1 MAFADSTN
9 VKETSYQLRAYFV
22 PWEELRRKQGAL
34 TASQLQAVNS
44 GITSGFVAL
53 IAQNAADINTLR
65 GLVTAQIRLR
75 KVTALPDEGEANV
88 LYLVPDAGADPT
100 SPDQCTEYIWDDDRY
115 EIVGKTSVTPGNG
128 KLTINVN
135 GQAAGS
141 FSADQSTDTTIGI
154 TVPLAV
160 SDLQNDSGFQ
170 TASDVAAAVAALSAQ
185 LAAVAFSG
193 SYDDLTDKPS
203 YPGIGDGTLTIA
215 QNGTQVGSFTA
226 NQDTASTI
234 NIVTPTKTSD
244 LQNDSGFVDTSD
256 LDTKQDELSEVQ
268 LAAVNSGVTDTAV
281 AQIEVNRVA
290 IQGKQAQLTQT
301 QLNAVNSGITS
312 GKVALFDA
320 HLADTDAHVTAAQ
333 KAAWTAKQDALNAN
347 QLNAVNSGVTA
358 QKVTD
363 YDDHVADADIHVTA
377 AQKAAWTAKQDA
389 LTANQLNAVNSGVT
403 AQKVTDYDSH
413 IADAGIHVTA
423 TDRDAWNAKQ
433 DALNAAQL
441 NAVNSGITSAL
452 VTQIG
457 TNQTDIATK
466 ANDSDVVHRSGAE
479 TIEGPKTFSE
489 GVFATGSKWPANT
502 NTTED
507 ITSLGQVF
515 YCQQRS
521 GGTLTDLSNGGW
533 NVTQLGGLGLF
544 ARNNN
549 YSDIR
554 YKHFFSGT
562 LGRIHTLDANG
573 YEIINLVPAAT
584 NIYTLGTSSNKWKS
598 LNGVDP
604 GVLSLSDNSNYVN
617 ISSNITDLTG
627 NKNTY
632 TAPATGY
639 VMVNVKPDNNYAYVA
654 LERITVR
661 QSAEST
667 TGRNAMATISVI
679 AGQAIDIT
687 VIGASIAQA
696 RFSPCLGNV

>member
-215 QNGTQVGSFTA
+215 QNGAQVGSFSA
-226 NQDTASTI
+226 NQDAASTI

-256 LDTKQDELSEVQ
+256 LDTKQDELSEAQ
-268 LAAVNSGVTDTAV
+268 LAAVNSGITDTAV

-333 KAAWTAKQDALNAN
+333 KAAWTAKQDALTGA
-347 QLNAVNSGVTA
+347 QMAAVDSGVTA
-358 QKVTD
+358 QKVTE

-389 LTANQLNAVNSGVT
+389 LNAN
-403 AQKVTDYDSH
+403 
-413 IADAGIHVTA
+413 
-423 TDRDAWNAKQ
+423 
-433 DALNAAQL
+433 QL

-457 TNQTDIATK
+457 TNQTDIAAK

-479 TIEGPKTFSE
+479 TIPGLKTF
-489 GVFATGSKWPANT
+489 TANT
-502 NTTED
+502 IAIQN
-507 ITSLGQVF
+507 
-515 YCQQRS
+515 
-521 GGTLTDLSNGGW
+521 GTNSTL
-533 NVTQLGGLGLF
+533 
-544 ARNNN
+544 A
-549 YSDIR
+549 
-554 YKHFFSGT
+554 YKLQFDS
-562 LGRIHTLDANG
+562 
-573 YEIINLVPAAT
+573 
-584 NIYTLGTSSNKWKS
+584 YTLGTPPASNLTGTFRMYDSSNNILFDLMGQAQANGINAIILRVRNTDGTSNFDRRINFSVNTGGFTYFAPSTTNTIDLGASTNKWKT
-598 LNGVDP
+598 LNGVNP
-604 GVLSLSDNSNYVN
+604 GALGMPDVSSAISIDTTDWRTAYNQPNDLKINNANPSYPGWLFIKLDNCTAENDFLIVRYVGTGHANPTFYGSFIQTASSFVLTTP
-617 ISSNITDLTG
+617 I
-627 NKNTY
+627 
-632 TAPATGY
+632 PAG
-639 VMVNVKPDNNYAYVA
+639 V
-654 LERITVR
+654 
-661 QSAEST
+661 
-667 TGRNAMATISVI
+667 TIKVWVSKLP
-679 AGQAIDIT
+679 
-687 VIGASIAQA
+687 SYCKYY
-696 RFSPCLGNV
+696 PCLGNV